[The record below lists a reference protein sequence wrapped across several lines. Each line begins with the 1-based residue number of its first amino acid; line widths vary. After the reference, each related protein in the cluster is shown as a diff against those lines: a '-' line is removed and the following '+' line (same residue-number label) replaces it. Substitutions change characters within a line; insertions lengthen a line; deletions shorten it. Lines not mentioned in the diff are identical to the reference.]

1 TLWQNISLGL
11 AMNQNG
17 NALTTE
23 NREYIKRPY
32 RGIPDELWQEMW
44 AWARET
50 KNTGGN
56 IKNVNQ
62 PFAARMNAI
71 PLQCKRRITEHAY
84 EEALRLFEATHSI
97 GLAEGVLEL
106 L

>member
-1 TLWQNISLGL
+1 LWQNIAFGM

-17 NALTTE
+17 NAMTTE

-44 AWARET
+44 SWAMET

-56 IKNVNQ
+56 IKNANQ
-62 PFAARMNAI
+62 SFAAKMNAI
-71 PLQCKRRITEHAY
+71 PLPYKKRITDHAY
-84 EEALRLFEATHSI
+84 EEALRLFEATHSM
-97 GLAEGVLEL
+97 GLAESVWEFV
-106 L
+106 